1 MEYTDWPDLFSVLC
15 LKLRGATSR
24 KMKKGPTKEQTPPKT
39 KKLAA
44 LPARLIREI
53 SGRIAEQYYEANA
66 FEINKMLVDLHS
78 KLNPDNDENHNAYV
92 KKMMKT
98 DYVHN
103 LDQIRRYF
111 AMVRGG
117 LKLAVRARYDDK
129 RLLGSARD
137 GYSPCRIDLVERVAI
152 FFVETKGDRVTETR
166 GEKVSLPLSSEI
178 VERFRVM
185 KDHHVSNDTGGF
197 VFTNTHDKPFSSAS
211 NFTRYCASNETKM
224 GMW

>member
-1 MEYTDWPDLFSVLC
+1 
-15 LKLRGATSR
+15 
-24 KMKKGPTKEQTPPKT
+24 MKKGPTKEQTPKEQTPPKT

-66 FEINKMLVDLHS
+66 LEINKMLVDLHS

-117 LKLAVRARYDDK
+117 LKLAVRARYDD
-129 RLLGSARD
+129 RFFGRARD
-137 GYSPCRIDLVERVAI
+137 GYSPCRIDPFVERVAI
-152 FFVETKGDRVTETR
+152 FFCRDEGRPR
-166 GEKVSLPLSSEI
+166 
-178 VERFRVM
+178 
-185 KDHHVSNDTGGF
+185 H
-197 VFTNTHDKPFSSAS
+197 
-211 NFTRYCASNETKM
+211 
-224 GMW
+224 